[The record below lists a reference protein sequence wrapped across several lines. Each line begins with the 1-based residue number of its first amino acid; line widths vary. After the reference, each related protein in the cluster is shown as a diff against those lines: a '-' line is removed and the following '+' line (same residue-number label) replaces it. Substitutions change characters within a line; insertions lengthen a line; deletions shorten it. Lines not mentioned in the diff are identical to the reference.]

1 MINEAPGP
9 ALAAGMYCLSFRH
22 HPAACFKL
30 VKCKCVNIDCQDV
43 QLKVPP
49 GCWRWWRVAHSEAG
63 MKFNACLLWK
73 SITAYKLGG
82 LLVMNGRGSWWV
94 TENKVSP
101 ASLAPISTP
110 LRFPLAN
117 RNILTHF
124 VSSQKKGVFMQS
136 VLWFTTTL
144 LCVCRCVRVWVCVW
158 VCLSQSHSELT
169 LTLKSHKVTGL
180 FGFPTN
186 DTYAVLQAQDALQK

>member
-101 ASLAPISTP
+101 ASLAPVSTP

-124 VSSQKKGVFMQS
+124 VSSQKKGVLCKVFYGSQQHFS
-136 VLWFTTTL
+136 VCAGV
-144 LCVCRCVRVWVCVW
+144 CVCGCVCGCVF
-158 VCLSQSHSELT
+158 LSLT
-169 LTLKSHKVTGL
+169 V
-180 FGFPTN
+180 N
-186 DTYAVLQAQDALQK
+186 